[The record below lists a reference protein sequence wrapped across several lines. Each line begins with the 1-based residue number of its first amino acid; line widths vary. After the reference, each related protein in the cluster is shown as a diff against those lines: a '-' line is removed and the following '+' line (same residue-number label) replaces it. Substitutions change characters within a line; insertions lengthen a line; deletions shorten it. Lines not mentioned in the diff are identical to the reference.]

1 MATTETDITK
11 QNNSNIAVKLPPAG
25 FVKKSFCQN
34 SFPVNFIT
42 IFCIILIEKGKVMAL
57 IMHPMNA

>member
-1 MATTETDITK
+1 MATTGTDITK
-11 QNNSNIAVKLPPAG
+11 QNNSNIAVKLPPTG
-25 FVKKSFCQN
+25 FVKKSF
-34 SFPVNFIT
+34 PVNLIT

>member
-1 MATTETDITK
+1 MK
-11 QNNSNIAVKLPPAG
+11 QNNSNIAVKLPPTG

-34 SFPVNFIT
+34 SFPVNLIT

>member
-1 MATTETDITK
+1 MAAIGTDITK
-11 QNNSNIAVKLPPAG
+11 QNNSNIAVKLPPTG
-25 FVKKSFCQN
+25 FVKKPFCQN
-34 SFPVNFIT
+34 SFPVNLIT